1 VSGDDTKEEDESCML
16 GLAHN
21 LLSAGI
27 GGLAS
32 AKG

>member
-1 VSGDDTKEEDESCML
+1 VSGDDTEEEDESRML

-27 GGLAS
+27 DDLAS

>member
-1 VSGDDTKEEDESCML
+1 VSGDNTEKEDKSRVL